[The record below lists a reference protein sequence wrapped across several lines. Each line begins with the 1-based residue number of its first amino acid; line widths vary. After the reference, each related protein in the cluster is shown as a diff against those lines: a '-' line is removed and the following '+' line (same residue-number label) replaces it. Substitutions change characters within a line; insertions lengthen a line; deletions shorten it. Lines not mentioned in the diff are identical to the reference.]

1 MARKIID
8 QLFPKQNNLSSGVDN
23 DFVSLKDW
31 KILVSRLDRTQSQVE
46 SCNEK
51 MDIMY
56 SKVMQ
61 WLRRVREKIDAVSKN
76 QEEMNSITTK
86 MFKDWEQKL
95 LDWVQPE
102 QRKED
107 QKRVMSL
114 MQRHSQFI
122 QSYNKQIDTVKNA
135 VSKNE
140 YQVYQLLEQMRTIRV
155 EMDLISRNENVVAD
169 RRSSSSKTKSLCS
182 SELNLSP

>member
-1 MARKIID
+1 MPRKIID
-8 QLFPKQNNLSSGVDN
+8 QLFPKQDDLSKKEESK
-23 DFVSLKDW
+23 FVSLKDW
-31 KILVSRLDRTQSQVE
+31 KILVSRLDRMQAQVE

-51 MDIMY
+51 MGVMY

-61 WLRRVREKIDAVSKN
+61 WLSRVREKLDAVSKN
-76 QEEMNSITTK
+76 QNEMDSRTK
-86 MFKDWEQKL
+86 QMFKDWKKKL
-95 LDWVQPE
+95 FDWVQPE

-107 QKRVMSL
+107 QKRVMDL

-122 QSYNKQIDTVKNA
+122 QSYSKQIDEVKNA

-155 EMDLISRNENVVAD
+155 EMDLINRSQQMTGKN
-169 RRSSSSKTKSLCS
+169 SSSSNTESLYS

>member
-8 QLFPKQNNLSSGVDN
+8 QLFSNQKDVSNEEGNK
-23 DFVSLKDW
+23 FVSLKDW
-31 KILVSRLDRTQSQVE
+31 KALMFRLDHTQAQVE

-51 MDIMY
+51 MNLMY

-61 WLRRVREKIDAVSKN
+61 WLSRVREKLDAVSKN
-76 QEEMNSITTK
+76 QEEMNSMTK
-86 MFKDWEQKL
+86 QTFREWEKKL

-102 QRKED
+102 QRKDD
-107 QKRVMSL
+107 QKRVMDL

-122 QSYNKQIDTVKNA
+122 QSYSKQIDSVKSA

-140 YQVYQLLEQMRTIRV
+140 YQVYQLLEQMRTVRV
-155 EMDLISRNENVVAD
+155 EMDLIN
-169 RRSSSSKTKSLCS
+169 RSQQINRKNSSPKPESLYS
-182 SELNLSP
+182 SEFNLNP

>member
-8 QLFPKQNNLSSGVDN
+8 QLFPRKNDSSVTKEEN
-23 DFVSLKDW
+23 KFVSLKEW
-31 KILVSRLDRTQSQVE
+31 KILVSRLDHTQAQIDTCS
-46 SCNEK
+46 EK
-51 MDIMY
+51 VNVMY

-61 WLRRVREKIDAVSKN
+61 WFSRVRERLDAVSKN
-76 QEEMNSITTK
+76 QKEMDLVTK
-86 MFKDWEQKL
+86 QMFKEWEEKL
-95 LDWVQPE
+95 LNLVQPE

-107 QKRVMSL
+107 QKRVMDL

-122 QSYNKQIDTVKNA
+122 QSYSQQIDAVKKA

-155 EMDLISRNENVVAD
+155 EMELINRSYQMAEKG
-169 RRSSSSKTKSLCS
+169 SSSRVRSFS
-182 SELNLSP
+182 SEFNLSP